1 MSLWTGFVNV
11 VLRGKNERETNI
23 KLQWE
28 GGKVGGWGGDL
39 QCSQPESFQSAALQ
53 AVCFRQALVA

>member
-28 GGKVGGWGGDL
+28 GGKVGGGGGL
-39 QCSQPESFQSAALQ
+39 
-53 AVCFRQALVA
+53 AVLPA